1 MIISQYYAHITD
13 EIAARSAAFRLSHA
27 STGLVD
33 LDAIHRRVVEIDLA
47 NARHGKI
54 ARIAGEDTRLA
65 QAMPHG
71 VKIRDP
77 DGKVAGNGWIDGQ
90 LVVHGKCGDGLHDVK
105 GRRHRQAGRMLRCCV
120 RTPPPLR
127 RWFLESARLKDRSR
141 P

>member
-105 GRRHRQAGRMLRCCV
+105 AAVAIAKQVVCFGAAFEHPRPCADGF
-120 RTPPPLR
+120 
-127 RWFLESARLKDRSR
+127 WSR
-141 P
+141 PV